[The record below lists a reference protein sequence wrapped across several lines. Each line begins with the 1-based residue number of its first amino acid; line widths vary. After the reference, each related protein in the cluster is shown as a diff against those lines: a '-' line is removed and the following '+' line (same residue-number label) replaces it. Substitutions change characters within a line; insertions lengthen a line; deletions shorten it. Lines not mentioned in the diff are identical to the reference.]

1 MMTVNRPPRPRGFTR
16 ARTIEKPR
24 QYYTIQSTSNNAFT
38 MNLKE
43 RERTAIV
50 SFRNIDDA
58 SLIARMIDS
67 YYIRQKELPDTRD
80 GELILPSP
88 MSEKDLLSVYLQQWD
103 FEDLKVMCTR
113 NLLDIIAV
121 ETIMDTKK
129 GYNFSGATYLL
140 EAPLGFYQMRFEELL
155 PDYED

>member
-1 MMTVNRPPRPRGFTR
+1 MMTVNRPPRGFAR
-16 ARTIEKPR
+16 SRTIEKPR
-24 QYYTIQSTSNNAFT
+24 HYYTIQSTSNNAFT
-38 MNLKE
+38 MSLKE

-50 SFRNIDDA
+50 SFRNINDA

-88 MSEKDLLSVYLQQWD
+88 MSETDLFSVYLQQWD
-103 FEDLKVMCTR
+103 FDDLKVMCTR

-121 ETIMDTKK
+121 ETIMNTKK

-155 PDYED
+155 NG

>member
-1 MMTVNRPPRPRGFTR
+1 MT
-16 ARTIEKPR
+16 
-24 QYYTIQSTSNNAFT
+24 
-38 MNLKE
+38 LKE

-58 SLIARMIDS
+58 NLIARMIDS
-67 YYIRQKELPDTRD
+67 YYIRQKELPDTRE

-88 MSEKDLLSVYLQQWD
+88 LSETDLLSVYLQQWD

-121 ETIMDTKK
+121 ETIMNTKK
-129 GYNFSGATYLL
+129 GYKFSGATYSLD
-140 EAPLGFYQMRFEELL
+140 APIGFYQMRFEELL
-155 PDYED
+155 DG